1 MMPMEL
7 PVCSFLCCQCPGPQR
22 THLPSEPRLNFPAVS
37 TFTSCS
43 LRHRIASPTTKAR
56 EDKTSTGLCWCPG
69 VCGAGVGRR
78 SDGRA
83 PEPRLFPDFTRS
95 DSNYSIRMTRI
106 FLSFCIFYYYRLMS
120 HQRCRQRAE
129 AGTSLQPSL
138 AGHALSPSGKSLA
151 CVSLFL
157 REPSQDS
164 VAVAG
169 RPAPRGT
176 LASVAERVPEQRA
189 ERLADQAERG
199 GTS

>member
-1 MMPMEL
+1 
-7 PVCSFLCCQCPGPQR
+7 
-22 THLPSEPRLNFPAVS
+22 
-37 TFTSCS
+37 
-43 LRHRIASPTTKAR
+43 
-56 EDKTSTGLCWCPG
+56 
-69 VCGAGVGRR
+69 
-78 SDGRA
+78 
-83 PEPRLFPDFTRS
+83 
-95 DSNYSIRMTRI
+95 
-106 FLSFCIFYYYRLMS
+106 MS
-120 HQRCRQRAE
+120 HQRCRQTAE

-199 GTS
+199 GTVGYGVRPDECLQRFSC